1 MNMNQLYTSVQ
12 MGRELIHRR
21 VRSPLTKL
29 LLAAATL
36 GSTFSLAQSPGGVSA
51 NLRVWLRSD
60 NGFTPASWTD
70 GSGNANHYTQTNAS
84 RQPFV
89 AADYYNFNPVVDFGT
104 SGSNARFMV
113 VPAGKPYSANGTSS
127 SVFTVNLDR
136 SVGGYADILGFGA
149 TTTTTSLINANNPVF
164 TRLGTN
170 VVNYPYSDASPALPP
185 VQVNKLYINDVSFT
199 VGTAGIKYGQNGTTG
214 SNTQTFTA
222 GNSRHADGSI
232 LGSQPEVR
240 NGLIGE
246 VIAYERDLSEAE
258 KQRVR
263 TYTAIKYG
271 ITLPHNYIASNGTSI
286 IWNQATNTGYNNNI
300 AGIARDENGALH
312 QKQSRSIN
320 DGKQLLI
327 GTAGLANTNTLNTTG
342 LTDGQ
347 FLVWGD
353 NGLAK
358 APSVTVDDL
367 GADVN
372 ARFASIWKVQN
383 VGTGIV
389 RVAWPKG
396 LDNLKLIQSGDAV
409 INGSDVV
416 TAMSA
421 ETSPIN
427 GIVYNYVDVTLADG
441 QFFTFAAKVRAPGG
455 VTSGLTQW
463 YRADE
468 GLVAVGGDGTNVTT
482 WTDFTRG
489 TVSGKIA
496 TAPVPVFKQ
505 GATNYFNFNP
515 GVNFTAIQQM
525 LGNITTQTLENTS
538 FDIFTLTKE
547 GMSGTRYFNIGM
559 NNISGGANWDQPG
572 LYASG
577 NLATRNST
585 GGGLGI
591 ANPGNIDF
599 STTIPSIMYHTFTN
613 TSIRKGINGAGV
625 GTQYNVSAR
634 GQMTG
639 GHIFGSNGGTTP
651 PGGDD
656 WGFTGHIGEVII
668 YGGGNLTAAERNR
681 VDTYLAIKYGITMP
695 AGVNYVNSDGIV
707 AWDATANSA
716 YHNNVAGIAN
726 DEASSLNQK
735 QSISVNKGQ
744 QVIISTTGLTHT
756 NAGNGTSLSS
766 DGQYLIWG
774 DNGLSKS
781 LSTSFNFPS
790 VPTLNLRFAAIW
802 KVQNTGSA
810 GTVRVAWPSGIP
822 SLTLIQSADATIDDT
837 DTRTDMTANSVTVNG
852 VSYNYA
858 DVILSNGQYF
868 TFAGFVSGPGNVASA
883 AWYRADAAGQQ
894 FSDAGTTVAADGQTL
909 QQWNEYKGT
918 GFNLAQTGASN
929 RPVFSNTST
938 LANFNPTVTFNGSQW
953 MRYDVT
959 GTTNVID
966 RANGTIYASGYLNRL
981 SNVDVAGFGETT
993 LDYPGL
999 HTHTTGGNTKTLFY
1013 AASHGLSFTGLSDNN
1028 LVNKNY
1034 FTMGGAWENGA
1045 GADINHLGA
1054 TVSQNGIRKN
1064 YTGTEM
1070 DNVSD
1075 VASNVSN
1082 IYRSF
1087 RIGQGNHGPLYGQ
1100 LNEVVVF
1107 EQRLGEDEMNRVETY
1122 MAIKYGTTYA
1132 AGTKDYVNSSSATVW
1147 ANGAN
1152 NGYHFNIAG
1161 VARDDMGSLYQKQS
1175 WSTNPGSQV
1184 LISTTGLDNTNAA
1197 NSGVLANGQFLIWG
1211 DNNLAKA
1218 PTVAF
1223 TGISG
1228 VNHRFASVWKAENT
1242 GSVGTVRVAWRAG
1255 YANLNLLQGND
1266 PTFAGGYTATPM
1278 TNTQTVNGIE
1288 YAYADVTITNGQ
1300 YFTFA
1305 AQLQGPGG
1313 VTECIL
1319 MWHKANDGV
1328 VAAGNKAV
1336 WNDISGNGRDVTQ
1349 EDAAA
1354 REPLL
1359 VTGAIHSAD
1368 SREYFFNFNP
1378 FYYFDGGDVLYRAND
1393 GYFPAANSPGSIY
1406 GVMMNGGSGTRTSY
1420 SFSQNDNRP
1429 SLSRVGNEYRA
1440 YSANLTATA
1449 APAGYTAT
1457 TMPAHIGS
1465 IAWVGSANGVT
1476 PGINGHTNTG
1486 NVSIN
1491 INPNGPFN
1499 IGSEGNVPSEAHL
1512 GGTAEVFAYS
1522 IDHQNS
1528 TGNEKQRINS
1538 YLAIK
1543 YGITLKNDNGTGV
1556 PNYLSSSASV
1566 VWDGTANAGF
1576 SENIAGLANDFKSA
1590 LHQKQ
1595 SRSVNLI
1602 TNGQVTVGVGEIA
1615 ATNAANPNSL
1625 SDGQFLLWG
1634 DNGNTQSLTAAFTA
1648 FEYAGSTSNGRRMN
1662 RVWKVQNTNNVS
1674 NDVLI
1679 RFPVASVGTTA
1690 FPTGDAC
1697 ADYVII
1703 FASDAAFTTNVTVK
1717 ALTVNGTDYDVA
1729 HNFPNGSSYFTYGK
1743 VVPFNQGIVYLPA
1756 ITETTNTHANACDV
1770 GTWKYFRQTSD
1781 NSQKLMG
1788 ITGYTVPELN
1798 GLSVTI
1804 TPLGANYDDGTRK
1817 TNLMSRIT
1825 TVTNSGSSPLSSGK
1839 VRIYY
1844 SMDEKNATTV
1854 PGEQSFGWFK
1864 YEGTAEEVTANV
1876 YATGTLDPAKT
1887 VELTPNA
1894 SGVEDGVN
1902 YVEFHN
1908 ITSFSSFVYLSTT
1921 LQNPLPV
1928 TLAYFNAAKEGKV
1941 VNLTWKTTEEQ
1952 NSKSFNVERSAD
1964 ANSWNTVGQIAASG
1978 ESVTD
1983 RSYDFTD
1990 VSPLPGVNYYR
2001 LKMIDLD
2008 DTHAYSSIRSV
2019 RMDGVAGVV
2028 LYPNPVSSKLMFK
2041 DVKTESVNKVLVYD
2055 NSGRL
2060 HVELSKVPV
2069 EGVNVSSLPSGIYVV
2084 VLKMVDGSVSRHK
2097 ITVQK

>member
-1 MNMNQLYTSVQ
+1 MKRNVQ
-12 MGRELIHRR
+12 IAA
-21 VRSPLTKL
+21 VA
-29 LLAAATL
+29 LA
-36 GSTFSLAQSPGGVSA
+36 SMLACFGARAQTPGGVSA

-60 NGFTPASWTD
+60 NGFTPSSWTD

-104 SGSNARFMV
+104 SGSDARFMV

-136 SVGGYADILGFGA
+136 AVGGYGDIIGFGA
-149 TTTTTSLINANNPVF
+149 TTTTASLINSNSPVF

-170 VVNYPYSDASPALPP
+170 VVNYPYADASPALPA

-199 VGTAGIKYGQNGTTG
+199 VGAAGIKYGQNGTTG
-214 SNTQTFTA
+214 ANTQTFA
-222 GNSRHADGSI
+222 AVYSRHADGSV

-271 ITLPHNYIASNGTSI
+271 ITLPHNYIASNGSTV

-300 AGIARDENGALH
+300 AGIAKDDNGALH

-320 DGKQLLI
+320 DGRQVLI
-327 GTAGLANTNTLNTTG
+327 GTAGLANTNALNTTG

-358 APSVTVDDL
+358 TPSVTANDL

-383 VGTGIV
+383 VGTGTV

-396 LDNLKLIQSGDAV
+396 LDNLKLIQSSDAV

-421 ETSPIN
+421 ETTPIN
-427 GIVYNYVDVTLADG
+427 GTVYNYVDVTLADG
-441 QFFTFAAKVRAPGG
+441 QYFTFAAKVRAPGG

-468 GLVAVGGDGTNVTT
+468 GLVTVGGDGTNVTT

-515 GVNFTAIQQM
+515 GVNFTAVQQM

-547 GMSGTRYFNIGM
+547 GMTGTRYFNIGM
-559 NNISGGANWDQPG
+559 NNTAFGGANWDQPG

-577 NLATRNST
+577 SIATRNST
-585 GGGLGI
+585 GGGLGV
-591 ANPGNIDF
+591 ANPGNIGF

-613 TSIRKGINGAGV
+613 TSVRKGVNGAGL
-625 GTQYNVSAR
+625 GTQWDISAR

-639 GHIFGSNGGTTP
+639 GHIFGSNGGVNP

-681 VDTYLAIKYGITMP
+681 VDTYLAIKYGITLP
-695 AGVNYVNSDGIV
+695 AGVNYVNSNGIV

-744 QVIISTTGLTHT
+744 QVIVSTTGLTDT

-766 DGQYLIWG
+766 DGQYLMWG

-802 KVQNTGSA
+802 KVQNTGSV
-810 GTVRVAWPSGIP
+810 GTVRVAWPAGIP
-822 SLTLIQSADATIDDT
+822 SLTLIQSSDATIDAS
-837 DTRTDMTANSVTVNG
+837 DTRTDMTANSVSVNG

-858 DVILSNGQYF
+858 DVTLSNGQFF

-894 FSDAGTTVAADGQTL
+894 FSDAGTTVAADGATV

-918 GFNLAQTGASN
+918 GYNLLQATAGD
-929 RPVFSNTST
+929 RPVFSNATT

-953 MRYDVT
+953 MRYDVS
-959 GTTNVID
+959 GTTNIID
-966 RANGTIYASGYLNRL
+966 RENGTIYASGYLNRL

-1013 AASHGLSFTGLSDNN
+1013 TASNGLSYPGLSDNN

-1034 FTMGGAWENGA
+1034 FTIGGAWQNGA
-1045 GADINHLGA
+1045 GSPNTNLGA

-1064 YTGTEM
+1064 FSGNEI
-1070 DNVSD
+1070 
-1075 VASNVSN
+1075 SN
-1082 IYRSF
+1082 ITNVTNSAGAIYRAF
-1087 RIGQGNHGPLYGQ
+1087 RIGAGNHGPLYGQ

-1107 EQRLGEDEMNRVETY
+1107 EQRLSEDEMNRVETY
-1122 MAIKYGTTYA
+1122 MAIKYGATYA
-1132 AGTKDYVNSSSATVW
+1132 EGTKDYVNSSSATVW
-1147 ANGAN
+1147 ANVVN

-1175 WSTNPGSQV
+1175 WSTNPGRQV

-1218 PTVAF
+1218 PTVSIA
-1223 TGISG
+1223 GISG
-1228 VNHRFASVWKAENT
+1228 VNYRFASIWKTQNT
-1242 GSVGTVRVAWRAG
+1242 NGVGTVRVAWPKG
-1255 YANLNLLQGND
+1255 YANFKLIQSADAIIDASDAVSAMENS
-1266 PTFAGGYTATPM
+1266 
-1278 TNTQTVNGIE
+1278 QTVNGIE
-1288 YAYADVTITNGQ
+1288 YAYVDVTLANGQ

-1305 AQLQGPGG
+1305 AFVQAPGG
-1313 VTECIL
+1313 VTNNL
-1319 MWHKANDGV
+1319 SYWYRADKLV
-1328 VAAGNKAV
+1328 
-1336 WNDISGNGRDVTQ
+1336 
-1349 EDAAA
+1349 DAAA
-1354 REPLL
+1354 E
-1359 VTGAIHSAD
+1359 GA
-1368 SREYFFNFNP
+1368 
-1378 FYYFDGGDVLYRAND
+1378 DVSSWTD
-1393 GYFPAANSPGSIY
+1393 FT
-1406 GVMMNGGSGTRTSY
+1406 SGTTVE
-1420 SFSQNDNRP
+1420 QINDAPLPKLKN
-1429 SLSRVGNEYRA
+1429 GE
-1440 YSANLTATA
+1440 AN
-1449 APAGYTAT
+1449 YF
-1457 TMPAHIGS
+1457 
-1465 IAWVGSANGVT
+1465 NYN
-1476 PGINGHTNTG
+1476 PGINFTAIQQMIGNINVQTLNSLDFDMFKVTKEGAAGTRVFNVGMNNTTFNGTNWDQPSLYANGGVGRRNGTGTLITYNDFPGGIAASTTVSSIMYHKFSDVNVSNGLNGAAIATSPNHPATGAVTGGHIFGSNGGVNPPGGDDWGFTGHIGELVVYGHG
-1486 NVSIN
+1486 NVT
-1491 INPNGPFN
+1491 
-1499 IGSEGNVPSEAHL
+1499 
-1512 GGTAEVFAYS
+1512 TAERNKV
-1522 IDHQNS
+1522 
-1528 TGNEKQRINS
+1528 ES

-1543 YGITLKNDNGTGV
+1543 YGVTLANTN
-1556 PNYLSSSASV
+1556 NYTTSQDVV
-1566 VWDGTANAGF
+1566 VWDATANSGYYNNVAG
-1576 SENIAGLANDFKSA
+1576 IGNDFISA
-1590 LHQKQ
+1590 LEQKQ
-1595 SRSVNLI
+1595 SRSQHANTNNQVIIGLGGIAETNLAN
-1602 TNGQVTVGVGEIA
+1602 TNTLNNGQYLV
-1615 ATNAANPNSL
+1615 
-1625 SDGQFLLWG
+1625 WG
-1634 DNGNTQSLTAAFTA
+1634 DNGNTQAMTNTASTYTSFT
-1648 FEYAGSTSNGRRMN
+1648 YAGSASNGRRMN

-1679 RFPVASVGTTA
+1679 RFPIASVGTTA
-1690 FPTGDAC
+1690 FATGDAC
-1697 ADYVII
+1697 GDYVII
-1703 FASDAAFTTNVTVK
+1703 FADDATFTTNVTVK

-1729 HNFPNGSSYFTYGK
+1729 HNFPNGASYFTYGK
-1743 VVPFNQGIVYLPA
+1743 VTPFNQGVVYLPA
-1756 ITETTNTHANACDV
+1756 TTETTNNSTDACDV
-1770 GTWKYFRQTSD
+1770 GTWKYFRKTAD
-1781 NSQKLMG
+1781 NTQKLMG
-1788 ITGYTVPELN
+1788 ITGYTNPELAN
-1798 GLSVTI
+1798 LTVTI
-1804 TPLGANYDDGTRK
+1804 TPLGASYDDGSRK
-1817 TNLMSRIT
+1817 TNLMQRIT
-1825 TVTNSGSSPLSSGK
+1825 TVTNNGSSPLSAGK

-1844 SMDEKNATTV
+1844 SLPEKNATAV

-1864 YEGTAEEVTANV
+1864 YQGTADEVIANI
-1876 YATGTLDPAKT
+1876 YAYGKLDASKA
-1887 VELTPNA
+1887 VSLTPNA
-1894 SGVEDGVN
+1894 TGVEDGVN

-1908 ITSFSSFVYLSTT
+1908 LTSFSSFVYLSTT
-1921 LQNPLPV
+1921 EESALPV
-1928 TLAYFNAAKEGKV
+1928 TLAYFNAAKEGSMA
-1941 VNLTWKTTEEQ
+1941 NLTWATAEEMNNTGFEIQ
-1952 NSKSFNVERSAD
+1952 RSAD
-1964 ANSWNTVGQIAASG
+1964 ARKWQAIGFVENQSADGNSKSLLTYGFADAAPLSG
-1978 ESVTD
+1978 T
-1983 RSYDFTD
+1983 
-1990 VSPLPGVNYYR
+1990 NYYR
-2001 LKMIDLD
+2001 LKQIDTD
-2008 DTHAYSSIRSV
+2008 GSYAYSSIAAVRFESGNALSV
-2019 RMDGVAGVV
+2019 
-2028 LYPNPVSSKLMFK
+2028 YPNPV
-2041 DVKTESVNKVLVYD
+2041 
-2055 NSGRL
+2055 
-2060 HVELSKVPV
+2060 
-2069 EGVNVSSLPSGIYVV
+2069 
-2084 VLKMVDGSVSRHK
+2084 VDGKLSLALPQSGSYKVSVYNVAGTEVLNAAQSGNTLDIRNLRAGVYVLRVTYANGEVHSK
-2097 ITVQK
+2097 TFVVK